1 MNDSWES
8 ARRHP
13 TLTVVGLFAAGLVG
27 VGMISYFGPGG
38 HELYSSLVVGLG
50 CGFVLALLGWREIH
64 EDAATPKRPLR
75 RLTVFNALTVG
86 AGIALLGWGASI
98 GEWSL
103 ALSGLPLLALG
114 AGLAATRHLLGRRIH
129 TE

>member
-1 MNDSWES
+1 MNDSWER

-38 HELYSSLVVGLG
+38 REFYPSLVAGLG
-50 CGFVLALLGWREIH
+50 CGLMLALLGWRETH
-64 EDAATPKRPLR
+64 EEAAGLKRPLR
-75 RLTVFNALTVG
+75 RLTVFNVLTVG
-86 AGIALLGWGASI
+86 AGIALLAWGTSI
-98 GEWSL
+98 GDWSL
-103 ALSGLPLLALG
+103 TLSGLSLLVLG
-114 AGLAATRHLLGRRIH
+114 AGLTAARHLLNRQMR